1 LKSGPLVLAAPDF
14 GAIDT
19 LARRSKPAVLWAV
32 GSQSLAGHWLDE
44 AVRQGYKQVIIHSP
58 DRPAQVRTELADG
71 AFWSLA
77 LTVSP
82 QPAPPEA
89 VAMTALPGGEPR
101 VLARN
106 AAELL
111 CWWLAL
117 NQEWLT
123 RRQAG
128 PVSIDHHQADGGW
141 IGPHAQ
147 VDPACRLQPPYWIG
161 ARAIVGAG
169 CVIGP
174 GALIGTDC
182 LLDQDIRVENSV
194 VLAKTSLGPHLDLK
208 GVIVS
213 GPVLLDP
220 TRGVRVDIVDR
231 FIADALHRPR
241 SRVAWSERLLAALL
255 LLPAGLAALGRGPV
269 TVEVVA
275 LPGDQ
280 TLRLLTGQRGNLLGR
295 RAGWLRAVVGGHLRL
310 VGPLPRPVQSADPL
324 PAESRDLLATV
335 IPGVFS
341 LADVQGVHT
350 TADPEEIAHA
360 LYQAAVPAA
369 DGAVRDR
376 LFQLCLTRPGPAT

>member
-1 LKSGPLVLAAPDF
+1 LKTGPLVLAAPDF

-19 LARRSKPAVLWAV
+19 LARRGKPAVLWAV

-44 AVRQGYKQVIIHSP
+44 AVRQGYQQVIIHSP
-58 DRPAQVRTELADG
+58 DRPAQVRAELADG

-77 LTVSP
+77 LTISP

-89 VAMTALPGGEPR
+89 VPMTALPNGEPR
-101 VLARN
+101 APAGN

-111 CWWLAL
+111 RWWLAL
-117 NQEWLT
+117 NQEWLA

-128 PVSIDHHQADGGW
+128 PISIDHHQADGGW

-161 ARAIVGAG
+161 ARAIIGPG
-169 CVIGP
+169 CAIGP
-174 GALIGTDC
+174 GALIGADC

-208 GVIVS
+208 EVIVS

-220 TRGVRVDIVDR
+220 RRGVRVDIVDR

-255 LLPAGLAALGRGPV
+255 LLPAGLAALGRGPA
-269 TVEVVA
+269 TTEMVA
-275 LPGDQ
+275 LPGDR
-280 TLRLLTGQRGNLLGR
+280 TLRLLTGTRGILLGR
-295 RAGWLRAVVGGHLRL
+295 RAGWLRAVVAGRLRL
-310 VGPLPRPVQSADPL
+310 IGPLPRNLRSADSL
-324 PAESRDLLATV
+324 PAESRELLATV
-335 IPGVFS
+335 TPGVFS

-360 LYQAAVPAA
+360 LYQAAVPVA
-369 DGAVRDR
+369 DRAVRAR
-376 LFQLCLTRPGPAT
+376 WFQLCLTRPDPAA